1 MDRLNGK
8 VVIVPGGAAGI
19 GAAVAR
25 QCVAEGARVTIADVN
40 DQEGQR
46 LAEACGA
53 SARYAHLDVIDA
65 RGWDDVVAGT
75 EAAFG
80 PVSVLVNNAGIIGWG
95 GVAEMDE
102 PTFRRL
108 LDVNTVGVFLGMKA
122 VLDSMDRAGGGSIVN
137 LSSSAGMVGGAK
149 TIGYTASKWAVR
161 GMTKAAAVELGPRHI
176 RVNSVHP
183 HVILTPMA
191 AASNAEALGAPPVGR
206 FGQPDDAAML
216 IVFLASDES
225 GYITGSEHVLDGGAL
240 AGWR

>member
-8 VVIVPGGAAGI
+8 VVIVTGGAAGI

-25 QCVAEGARVTIADVN
+25 QCVAEGACVTIADVN

-65 RGWDDVVAGT
+65 AGWDEVVAGT

-95 GVAEMDE
+95 GVADMDE

-183 HVILTPMA
+183 HIILTPMA
-191 AASNAEALGAPPVGR
+191 AASDAEALGAPPVGR

>member
-8 VVIVPGGAAGI
+8 VVIFTGGAAGI

>member
-1 MDRLNGK
+1 MERLNGK
-8 VVIVPGGAAGI
+8 VVIVTGGAVGI
-19 GAAVAR
+19 GAEVAR

-40 DQEGQR
+40 DEEGQR

-53 SARYAHLDVIDA
+53 PARYAHLDVIDA
-65 RGWDDVVAGT
+65 DGWDEVVAGT

-161 GMTKAAAVELGPRHI
+161 GMTKAAAVELGPRGI

-183 HVILTPMA
+183 HIILTPMA
-191 AASNAEALGAPPVGR
+191 AASDAEAIGAPPVGR
-206 FGQPDDAAML
+206 FGQPYDAAML

-225 GYITGSEHVLDGGAL
+225 GYITGSEHVIDGGAL